1 MAAPP
6 AALLQQPPGNKLP
19 AHWLPAQPSPVEITA
34 VQPDHYPAVGQTSVV
49 CLKIP
54 HVLELALRHGGAT
67 AHTAHPAP
75 RRDGRRRPQ
84 AAQHGQ
90 SGGGSAVPP
99 PQSAQQTA
107 LLGA

>member
-49 CLKIP
+49 CLKVP

-67 AHTAHPAP
+67 AHTAYPAP

-90 SGGGSAVPP
+90 SGDGSEVPP
-99 PQSAQQTA
+99 PQSAQQRA